1 MTPTNPTLHRF
12 DHFYGMYWTS
22 SGKVRRLDIILVPPE
37 ELAMGL
43 VGWIGSR
50 TYLRF
55 MRQHAKTLGMYANSH
70 RRVREA
76 ISNSRG

>member
-1 MTPTNPTLHRF
+1 
-12 DHFYGMYWTS
+12 MYWTS

-70 RRVREA
+70 RRVR
-76 ISNSRG
+76 